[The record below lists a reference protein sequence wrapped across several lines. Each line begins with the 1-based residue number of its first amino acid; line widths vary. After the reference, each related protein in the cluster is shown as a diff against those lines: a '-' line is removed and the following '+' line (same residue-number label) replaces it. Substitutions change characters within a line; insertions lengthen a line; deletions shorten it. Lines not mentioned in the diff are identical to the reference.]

1 MFSLNKSFPKNQG
14 DFMERRD
21 FVTAFGALAA
31 ATAASSAFAAGE
43 DPHAAHKMSHGAK
56 YAALLASSAKCASTG
71 EDCLRHCFEM
81 LAMND
86 ASMGACTKSTYDLVA
101 ACGALAKLAGTN
113 SAFTPAFAKVVAE
126 VCLACK
132 KECDKFPAIAEC
144 KACGEAC
151 QACADECHKVAA

>member
-1 MFSLNKSFPKNQG
+1 
-14 DFMERRD
+14 MERRD

-31 ATAASSAFAAGE
+31 AAAASSAFAAGE
-43 DPHAAHKMSHGAK
+43 DPHAGHKMAHGAK
-56 YAALLASSAKCASTG
+56 FKALLESSTKCASMG
-71 EDCLRHCFEM
+71 EDCLRHCFDM

-86 ASMGACTKSTYDLVA
+86 ASMGACTKATYDLVA

-126 VCLACK
+126 VCTACK

-151 QACADECHKVAA
+151 QACADECHKVSA

>member
-1 MFSLNKSFPKNQG
+1 
-14 DFMERRD
+14 MERRE

-31 ATAASSAFAAGE
+31 ATATSTAFAAGE
-43 DPHAAHKMSHGAK
+43 DPHAHHMMHGAK
-56 YAALLASSAKCASTG
+56 YKALLESSSKCASTG

-86 ASMGACTKSTYDLVA
+86 ASMGACTKATYDVVA
-101 ACGALAKLAGTN
+101 ACNALATLAGTN
-113 SAFTPAFAKVVAE
+113 STFTPAFAKVVAD

-132 KECDKFPAIAEC
+132 KECDKFPDIAEC

-151 QACADECHKVAA
+151 KACADECHKVSA

>member
-1 MFSLNKSFPKNQG
+1 
-14 DFMERRD
+14 MERRD

-31 ATAASSAFAAGE
+31 AAAASSAFAAGE
-43 DPHAAHKMSHGAK
+43 DPHAGHKMSHGAK

-86 ASMGACTKSTYDLVA
+86 ASMGACTKATYDLVA

-113 SAFTPAFAKVVAE
+113 SAFTPAFAKVVAD
-126 VCLACK
+126 VCTACK

-151 QACADECHKVAA
+151 QACADECHKIAA